1 MAPRP
6 SFPAPA
12 FYDHGGDSKHPFY
25 NRNNITNWPARPLS
39 AVVREGQPSF
49 NAKDYQVVSANAK
62 NVSVAYLYDI
72 YDYPTAGQAQ
82 FNFFGRSQ
90 NAAGLNITDTNM
102 QQPGNVGAGVQ
113 FVVEHIWIEFLPGAP
128 VISAGVEA
136 TIAAANQL
144 IDYNKVMAGKGSM
157 QFTVNQVPQ
166 IGYGISPLK
175 DAACP
180 ITVQTNGG
188 VAAGVAAMQALTAYT
203 MNGGYNTSVLPFM
216 LDETMSFSAQIN
228 FPALITVS
236 TLSRIGMK
244 MKGYQIRQ
252 AG

>member
-1 MAPRP
+1 MANPP
-6 SFPAPA
+6 MMYPPKPYA
-12 FYDHGGDSKHPFY
+12 YGGDVGHPIY
-25 NRNNITNWPARPLS
+25 SRETIQNWPTKALNVNARE
-39 AVVREGQPSF
+39 AQPSF
-49 NAKDYQVVSANAK
+49 NPKDYQVVSASSK

-72 YDYPTAGQAQ
+72 YDYPTTGATN

-90 NAAGLNITDTNM
+90 NATGLNATDTNM
-102 QQPGNVGAGVQ
+102 QQPGNVGAGVT
-113 FVVEHIWIEFLPGAP
+113 FIVEHIWIEFLPGAAP
-128 VISAGVEA
+128 ISAGVEA
-136 TIAAANQL
+136 TIAAANEL

-157 QFTVNQVPQ
+157 QFFVNQVPQ

-188 VAAGVAAMQALTAYT
+188 VAAGVAAMQALTPYT
-203 MNGGYNTSVLPFM
+203 MNGGYNTSTLPFM
-216 LDETMSFSAQIN
+216 LDETMSFSATIN